1 MTKRKIIVAVLN
13 WGLGHA
19 SRSIPLITALQ
30 KEGFAPILASDG
42 DSLLLLRKE
51 FPDLQWLE
59 LPSYRISYPGQG
71 RSMRMH
77 FLLKAP
83 QILKAVAKEY
93 RLLKRFIASEGEIA
107 GIISDNRFGCF
118 SRKIPSVYIT
128 HQLRVLSG
136 TTSFLTTRV
145 HQLIINRFTEC
156 WIPDGEGPGK
166 LSGKMSAGQ
175 GLKLPLKY
183 IGPQS
188 RFRKKVGEGQ
198 WDLLVLLSGPEPQR
212 SLLEEILLRELKGY
226 DGKILFIRGKIAS
239 AKTREQ
245 SGNMSI
251 LNFLTGKELEAALNS
266 ADLVIARPGY
276 STVMD
281 LAALGKKAFF
291 IPTPGQYEQ
300 EYLAERLQG
309 LNIAP
314 YCSQDRFSLKE
325 LEKTRTCSGFTAIPP
340 GDLPPG
346 LFALFQGK

>member
-1 MTKRKIIVAVLN
+1 M
-13 WGLGHA
+13 
-19 SRSIPLITALQ
+19 
-30 KEGFAPILASDG
+30 
-42 DSLLLLRKE
+42 
-51 FPDLQWLE
+51 
-59 LPSYRISYPGQG
+59 
-71 RSMRMH
+71 
-77 FLLKAP
+77 
-83 QILKAVAKEY
+83 
-93 RLLKRFIASEGEIA
+93 
-107 GIISDNRFGCF
+107 
-118 SRKIPSVYIT
+118 
-128 HQLRVLSG
+128 
-136 TTSFLTTRV
+136 
-145 HQLIINRFTEC
+145 
-156 WIPDGEGPGK
+156 
-166 LSGKMSAGQ
+166 
-175 GLKLPLKY
+175 
-183 IGPQS
+183 
-188 RFRKKVGEGQ
+188 
-198 WDLLVLLSGPEPQR
+198 LLSGPEPQR

-325 LEKTRTCSGFTAIPP
+325 LEKTRASSGFTAIPP